1 MPPDDEAGALIPA
14 PTYPEPLPLLPN
26 LEAAAPYP
34 LAALGDLLGGAA
46 AAIIEAVQVPDA
58 LAAQSVLAA
67 AAMAAQPH
75 ANAQRAG
82 QLIPL
87 SLFALT
93 VAESGD
99 RKSAADRLA
108 LRAHHDRQ
116 RELLDSYK
124 AEAKAY
130 RDNRDAYQ
138 RVRALVLDKAKGT
151 PEAVAAE
158 LARLEEPAPPLLPFI
173 LAEEPTLEGLQKSLL
188 NGHPS
193 QGLFSDEGG
202 QFFGGHASKPENML
216 KSVAGLSKLWDGA
229 PITRT
234 RAAEGESASRSGC
247 RLSAHLMIQPIVAQ
261 EVLGNP
267 LMQGQGF
274 LARFLIAWPQS
285 LAGSRFYRDSDPAK
299 DARLGRYWQR
309 MARLLA
315 LAPPQDERGELA
327 PPALPLEREALAAWI
342 TTHDAIEAELGK
354 GGDLQEIKPTA
365 AKGGENVLRIA
376 GVLAVIEESGAITR
390 PILERAAILVRWYL
404 VEALRLT
411 NPAKAEPHLIQAQ
424 RLFDWLGANG
434 WQTFEA
440 RTLQREG
447 PPIARKSAKQR
458 DQLLAVL
465 VEHHHLLTSDGKH
478 FRINPV
484 ATTATTATKPAQ
496 RGLESGDTL
505 ATSGDNPQLSP
516 PVAAL
521 SPTPAPANPGPVAIV
536 ATSAT
541 ATTATTATKPA
552 QQGPEGCDTLAT
564 SCDTPP
570 TIPPLSQPVA
580 ALSQG
585 AKPANTGAI
594 ADVANVAVATH
605 ARYGGEL

>member
-1 MPPDDEAGALIPA
+1 MTVAELIPEA
-14 PTYPEPLPLLPN
+14 LPACPEPLPLLPDM
-26 LEAAAPYP
+26 ETAAPYP

-87 SLFALT
+87 ALFALT

-99 RKSAADRLA
+99 RKTAADRLA

-116 RELLDSYK
+116 RQLLEVYK
-124 AEAKAY
+124 AEAKEY
-130 RDNRDAYQ
+130 RDKRDAYQ
-138 RVRALVLDKAKGT
+138 RCRAQVLEKAKGS
-151 PEAVAAE
+151 PEAVARE
-158 LARLEEPAPPLLPFI
+158 LSYLEEPSPPLLPYI

-188 NGHPS
+188 HGQPS

-261 EVLGNP
+261 DVLANP
-267 LMQGQGF
+267 IMQGQGF
-274 LARFLIAWPQS
+274 LARFLVAWPQS
-285 LAGSRFYRDSDPAK
+285 LAGSRFYRDADPSR

-315 LAPPQDERGELA
+315 LDPPVDEGGELA
-327 PPALPLEREALAAWI
+327 PPALPLERDALAAWI
-342 TTHDAIEAELGK
+342 ATHDAIEAELGK

-376 GVLAVIEESGAITR
+376 GVLAVIEEAGAITR
-390 PILERAAILVRWYL
+390 PIVERAAVLVRWYL
-404 VEALRLT
+404 AEALRLT
-411 NPAKAEPHLIQAQ
+411 NPAKADPRLIQAQ

-434 WQTFEA
+434 WESFEA

-447 PPIARKSAKQR
+447 PRFARKSAAQR

-465 VEHHHLLTSDGKH
+465 VEHHHLLSSDGKH

-484 ATTATTATKPAQ
+484 ATTATTATKPEQQGA
-496 RGLESGDTL
+496 GHGDNL
-505 ATSGDNPQLSP
+505 ATCGDKPRLSP
-516 PVAAL
+516 SVATL
-521 SPTPAPANPGPVAIV
+521 SPAAAPAVPGAVAVV
-536 ATSAT
+536 ATVA
-541 ATTATTATKPA
+541 
-552 QQGPEGCDTLAT
+552 
-564 SCDTPP
+564 TPP
-570 TIPPLSQPVA
+570 
-580 ALSQG
+580 
-585 AKPANTGAI
+585 KF
-594 ADVANVAVATH
+594 
-605 ARYGGEL
+605 GGEL